1 MKQVE
6 LKSEDIGTAKRTK
19 TPKKQDNKESRVK
32 IVIKTIIRWV
42 DNNVLPIVSLVALAG
57 LAVKGL
63 SVYLPML
70 SDKAQ
75 LVASIAV
82 VSYLVVKT
90 KSQD

>member
-32 IVIKTIIRWV
+32 LAIKTLLQWI
-42 DNNVLPIVSLVALAG
+42 DNNVLPIVSLIALAG

-75 LVASIAV
+75 TVASIAV
-82 VSYLVVKT
+82 VGYLVVKT